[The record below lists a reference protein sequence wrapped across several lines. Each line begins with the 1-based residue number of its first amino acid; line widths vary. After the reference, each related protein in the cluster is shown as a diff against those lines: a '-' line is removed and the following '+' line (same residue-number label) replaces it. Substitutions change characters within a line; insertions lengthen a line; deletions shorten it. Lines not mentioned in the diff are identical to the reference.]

1 MDKKKAG
8 KTRKSGA
15 AKSARNLPVKTLNAR
30 SAKGVKGGKASFH
43 DLSFVHNIDKASPV
57 LFQGTSSPKK

>member
-1 MDKKKAG
+1 MDKKKTG

-15 AKSARNLPVKTLNAR
+15 ANSVRNLPVKTLNVK

-43 DLSFVHNIDKASPV
+43 DLSFVHNIDKASP
-57 LFQGTSSPKK
+57 